1 MEKKILRFI
10 YNNMLFEGRLVY
22 QIGKKE
28 DLIQK
33 PIYEFYLNVPF
44 QYQIDKNL
52 PYPQINQQFSYN
64 NEKITLDDILKE
76 IIFEVLFYYTYK
88 KELDIFENRNNE
100 YLKIMKKKLPKVEE
114 TVNIWQKDLQE
125 KLNKFKLN
133 DTIVKE
139 INSNIDFLLAEIQL
153 ELILYLYLEE
163 EKKLREKFKKEFDF
177 NEVEIL

>member
-10 YNNMLFEGRLVY
+10 YNNMLFEGMLVY

-28 DLIQK
+28 NLIQK

-44 QYQIDKNL
+44 QYQIDKIL
-52 PYPQINQQFSYN
+52 SYPQVNQQFSYN
-64 NEKITLDDILKE
+64 NEITLDDILKE
-76 IIFEVLFYYTYK
+76 VIFEVLFYYTYK
-88 KELDIFENRNNE
+88 KELDMFKNKNNE
-100 YLKIMKKKLPKVEE
+100 YSKIMRKKLPKVKE

-125 KLNKFKLN
+125 KLNKLGLN

-139 INSNIDFLLAEIQL
+139 INGNIDFLLTDIQL
-153 ELILYLYLEE
+153 ELNLYPYLEE
-163 EKKLREKFKKEFDF
+163 EKKLREKFKKEFNS